1 MSADDGA
8 TWGNRQPVY
17 SAKGIAAAP
26 QVTNCGGK
34 LVVTFQ
40 TDEEGLDTSIVMLVG
55 RPGAWSKKMLVS
67 PKKSSWAGILT
78 LDESSVLV
86 MFDNGGCKTRRITL
100 R

>member
-1 MSADDGA
+1 
-8 TWGNRQPVY
+8 
-17 SAKGIAAAP
+17 
-26 QVTNCGGK
+26 
-34 LVVTFQ
+34 VVTFQ